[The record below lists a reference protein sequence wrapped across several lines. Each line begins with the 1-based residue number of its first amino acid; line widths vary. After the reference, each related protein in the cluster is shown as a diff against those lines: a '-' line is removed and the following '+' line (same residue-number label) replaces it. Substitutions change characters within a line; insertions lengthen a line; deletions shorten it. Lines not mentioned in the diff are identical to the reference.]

1 MVKTMRLCLCGLFM
15 ILLAGSYVKA
25 DPQELN
31 YVRQAI
37 AAKGARW
44 RAAETSVS
52 KLSPEERRMRLGLV
66 KSQMPNAPL
75 LAAPAASSAAALP
88 ATFSWQNY
96 NGQNFVT
103 PVRNQ
108 GNCGSCWAFA
118 TTANLESVTLI
129 KNGTPLTTTFTDFD
143 LSEQALVSCGGAGS
157 CSGGSPGSA
166 SNYIKNTGLPPESCD
181 PYTATNGA
189 CPATC
194 QQPYYKIASWSYVTT
209 TAPTVDAIKNAL
221 NTYGPL
227 NTTMEVYNDFFYYS
241 TGAYHYTSGNYAGAH
256 AILIVGYDDST
267 QSFICKNSWGSGW
280 GEQGFFNIAYSE
292 LTSVTQFGYYT
303 IAYQAGSTPPPSCT
317 YSVSQPTSSY
327 DYTGGKGSS
336 SVTTDSACTW
346 TASASPGWITI
357 TAGKSGTGNGTVAF
371 TVAANTTTATR
382 TANLSIAGKTFTIT
396 QSGAPTFTITTSAG
410 ANGTISPVG
419 PVNVVGGTS
428 QTFKIT
434 PAAGYKIAS
443 VVVDSNSVGAVSSYT
458 FTNVTATH
466 SISASFAAATYTLTV
481 SKKGTGS
488 GTVASNPTGPT
499 YSAGTSVVLTATA
512 GAKSTF
518 AGWSGACSGKLST
531 CTLVMNNNA
540 AVLATFSAAR

>member
-15 ILLAGSYVKA
+15 ILLAGTYVKA
-25 DPQELN
+25 DPQELD
-31 YVRQAI
+31 YVKQAI

-52 KLSPEERRMRLGLV
+52 KLSPGERRMRLGLV

-75 LAAPAASSAAALP
+75 LAAPAASSVAALP

-129 KNGTPLTTTFTDFD
+129 KNGTPLAQNADFD

-181 PYTATNGA
+181 PYTATNGT

-303 IAYQAGSTPPPSCT
+303 IAYQAGSTPPPSCS
-317 YSVSQPTSSY
+317 YSVSQPTNSY
-327 DYTGGKGSS
+327 TYTGGKGSS

-346 TASASPGWITI
+346 TASASDSWITI
-357 TAGKSGTGNGTVAF
+357 TSGKSGTGKGTVAF
-371 TVAANTTTATR
+371 TVAANTSTATR
-382 TANLSIAGKTFTIT
+382 TANVTIAGKTFMIT
-396 QSGAPTFTITTSAG
+396 QTGAPTFTITASAG
-410 ANGTISPVG
+410 PNGTISPVG
-419 PVNVVGGTS
+419 TIVVVAGTN

-434 PAAGYKIAS
+434 PATGYKIAS
-443 VVVDSNSVGAVSSYT
+443 VAADGKSVGAASNYT
-458 FTNVTATH
+458 FTSVTANHT
-466 SISASFAAATYTLTV
+466 ISATFSATYKLTV
-481 SKKGTGS
+481 AKAGTGN
-488 GTVASNPTGPT
+488 GTVTSNPTGPT
-499 YSAGTSVVLTATA
+499 YSAGTSVVLTAA
-512 GAKSTF
+512 PGAKSTF

-531 CTLVMNNNA
+531 CTLVMNSDA
-540 AVLATFSAAR
+540 AVLATFSAGR